1 MLLRRWFAALAAVV
15 ATLAAVAAAAQ
26 PRTDATQPRADAT
39 QPRAD
44 ATQPRADLFTVS
56 PVPVDATAANASAAR
71 DLAIAEGEQQA
82 FRMLMDR
89 LTQPNDRAR
98 VPKVTLAQLN
108 DLVQGF
114 EVANERRSGVR
125 YLADYTFHFRPEA
138 VRQFLRRAGIAFAE
152 TPSKPLIVLPV
163 LHALGRSLL
172 WDDPNPWREA
182 WANTKS
188 ASGLVPLVR
197 PFGDLDDVQAID
209 ADTAAQGDDA
219 GLRAVAKRYGDGDV
233 LVTQATL
240 KIDGGQHI
248 VDVTSTRYTPG
259 VAGVEQTWVS
269 STTANPG
276 ESDADAMGRAVAA
289 TQAQVEEAW
298 RLANTLDTNQSGT
311 LLARVPAASLQEWVA
326 VRDRLSGMAAV
337 RSSRLLALDREGARI
352 EIRFIGDA
360 MQLRLALAQRDLEL
374 SGNDPDW
381 VLQRRSG
388 AAPPR

>member
-44 ATQPRADLFTVS
+44 LFTVS

-71 DLAIAEGEQQA
+71 DLAIAGGEQQA

-326 VRDRLSGMAAV
+326 VRDRLSGVAAV

-388 AAPPR
+388 AAPSR

>member
-26 PRTDATQPRADAT
+26 PRTDATL
-39 QPRAD
+39 PRAD

-197 PFGDLDDVQAID
+197 PFGDLDDVRAID

-388 AAPPR
+388 AAPSR

>member
-1 MLLRRWFAALAAVV
+1 
-15 ATLAAVAAAAQ
+15 
-26 PRTDATQPRADAT
+26 
-39 QPRAD
+39 
-44 ATQPRADLFTVS
+44 
-56 PVPVDATAANASAAR
+56 VPVDATAANASAAR

-388 AAPPR
+388 AAPSR

>member
-26 PRTDATQPRADAT
+26 PRTDAT

-388 AAPPR
+388 AAPSR

>member
-26 PRTDATQPRADAT
+26 PRTDAT

-197 PFGDLDDVQAID
+197 PFGDLDDVRAID

-388 AAPPR
+388 AAPSR

>member
-26 PRTDATQPRADAT
+26 PRADAT
-39 QPRAD
+39 K
-44 ATQPRADLFTVS
+44 PRADLFTVS

-388 AAPPR
+388 AAPSR